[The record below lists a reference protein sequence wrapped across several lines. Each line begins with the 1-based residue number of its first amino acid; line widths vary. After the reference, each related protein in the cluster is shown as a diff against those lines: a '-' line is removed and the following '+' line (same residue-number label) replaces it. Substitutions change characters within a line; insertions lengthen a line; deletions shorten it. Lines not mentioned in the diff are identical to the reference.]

1 MSTIA
6 GINIGAVER
15 ELAAIWRE
23 EAAGDASHEERAV
36 TRARVLTLIVYG
48 DKKDY
53 SSDFD
58 EIIAD
63 ISNMH
68 PARAIVLQPDRSGT
82 GNGATSHVTA
92 VCRVQGPRS
101 KQVTCEQDTFA
112 AQGEAIHDLPSGV
125 AQLLAPD
132 TPVFVWLLGIPEPGD
147 YVFNHLLPMADR
159 VILDSSSSTHPGS
172 DLVKLAATFRDHPH
186 WTSLTDFTWQRLT
199 PWREML
205 ANFYDGMD
213 HRPYLDRVDT
223 VTIEFNPHEG
233 VPGITPRSMLLSAW
247 LAERLGWTIDTDASR
262 QDGDTSVFTFSSPK
276 GPVTIRFVPVVHEAM
291 DGLLASITLTASTAP
306 NAEFTVRRV
315 TRSRLSSV
323 IVLEGRQHASRVLA
337 YRSRTVGE
345 LLSTELGI
353 QRRDVLYEAALAV
366 AGQMG
371 EVDEG

>member
-48 DKKDY
+48 DKKDFAP
-53 SSDFD
+53 DFD

-68 PARAIVLQPDRSGT
+68 PARAIVLQADRSGT

-101 KQVTCEQDTFA
+101 KQVTCEQVTFA
-112 AQGEAIHDLPSGV
+112 AEGEAINDLPSGV

-205 ANFYDGMD
+205 ANFYDGTD

-223 VTIEFNPHEG
+223 VTIEYHPHVG
-233 VPGITPRSMLLSAW
+233 VSGITPRSMLLSAW
-247 LAERLGWTIDTDASR
+247 LAERLGWTIDVGASR
-262 QDGDTSVFTFSSPK
+262 QEGDAHVYTFTSSH
-276 GPVTIRFVPVVHEAM
+276 GPITIRFVPVEDEAM
-291 DGLLASITLTASTAP
+291 DGLLSSITLSASTAP
-306 NAEFTVRRV
+306 TAEFTVRREA
-315 TRSRLSSV
+315 RSRLSSG
-323 IVLEGRQHASRVLA
+323 IVLGGRQHASRLLA
-337 YRSRTVGE
+337 YRSRTGGE

-366 AGQMG
+366 AGRMG
-371 EVDEG
+371 EVDLG